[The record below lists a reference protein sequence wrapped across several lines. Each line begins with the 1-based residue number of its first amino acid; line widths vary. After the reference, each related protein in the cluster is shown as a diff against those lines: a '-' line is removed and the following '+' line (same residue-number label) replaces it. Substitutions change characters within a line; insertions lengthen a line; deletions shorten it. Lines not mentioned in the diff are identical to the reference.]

1 MRQDYQTPDG
11 RAFRLSAAC
20 PKCGAPL
27 RLRRRR
33 ADGGEFLGCTA
44 FPACAFAE
52 EYDGYLDALADRVA
66 SLESD
71 LADAR
76 RQQRATPAS
85 VDLARELRG
94 LIAISHPDRWPHA
107 ADLAHEI
114 TSRLTELRARV
125 AA

>member
-1 MRQDYQTPDG
+1 MATSYQTDTG

-33 ADGGEFLGCTA
+33 ADGAEFLGCAA

-66 SLESD
+66 ELESD

-85 VDLARELRG
+85 VDVARELRG
-94 LIAISHPDRWPHA
+94 LVYRWHPDRHPEPIAPHDVVA
-107 ADLAHEI
+107 E
-114 TSRLTELRARV
+114 LTRLRAQV